1 MKEFDE
7 LVEIVAKLRSKN
19 GCDWD
24 KKQTLNSMKKYILEE
39 SYELFDAIDSNN
51 LKELQEEIGDITMH
65 MVFLSQIATENNFFH
80 INEVLNTINTKLI
93 NRHPHVFGN
102 TKVENVD
109 DILKNWEEIK
119 KKEKQERK
127 NTLDGIPKA
136 FPSILRAMKIQ
147 EKLTRVGFDWPEDKA
162 VLEKI
167 DEELLELKEAFSKR
181 DKENISEE
189 IGDLIFTIVNF
200 ASRMNLDAEEIMQN
214 TNDKIIKRF
223 SQLEEQIK
231 SDNKNIEELS
241 LEELDSYW
249 NKIKNLN

>member
-1 MKEFDE
+1 MKEFDK

-39 SYELFDAIDSNN
+39 SYELFDAIDSSN

-119 KKEKQERK
+119 KKEKKERK

-214 TNDKIIKRF
+214 TNDKIINRF
-223 SQLEEQIK
+223 SQLEEQVK